1 MHASRFSHRGFCFCC
16 VAPETSGAS
25 GGPMLTPAQAYAKA
39 RGIVNAMRDYAAS
52 SPVSLHTVR
61 GGLTVLEGSGGN
73 MLASFGDDGMFLVDA
88 GIAVS
93 EAKIKESLTNLGS
106 PQVAA
111 VVNTHWHFDHADG
124 NDWLGREG
132 AKIIAHEMTLKH
144 LSTAQ
149 RVEDWN
155 FDFPPSS
162 ILRSSWQ
169 THMSWIST
177 GTG

>member
-1 MHASRFSHRGFCFCC
+1 MHASRFSHRGFCFYC

-52 SPVSLHTVR
+52 SPVSRHTVR

-106 PQVAA
+106 PR
-111 VVNTHWHFDHADG
+111 G
-124 NDWLGREG
+124 CCRG
-132 AKIIAHEMTLKH
+132 KYTL
-144 LSTAQ
+144 A
-149 RVEDWN
+149 
-155 FDFPPSS
+155 
-162 ILRSSWQ
+162 LRPR
-169 THMSWIST
+169 
-177 GTG
+177 

>member
-1 MHASRFSHRGFCFCC
+1 M
-16 VAPETSGAS
+16 
-25 GGPMLTPAQAYAKA
+25 
-39 RGIVNAMRDYAAS
+39 
-52 SPVSLHTVR
+52 
-61 GGLTVLEGSGGN
+61 
-73 MLASFGDDGMFLVDA
+73 
-88 GIAVS
+88 
-93 EAKIKESLTNLGS
+93 
-106 PQVAA
+106 
-111 VVNTHWHFDHADG
+111 VNTHWHFDHADG